1 MSKKKLTAEE
11 LTKAA
16 EEIVNSD
23 DNILEKL
30 MDGPKKKRDP
40 SKDSL
45 QKLINYN
52 IIVEAS
58 IFWESRQAY
67 LNLLKDFSAKRIEA
81 VDFRYKFFTLRSEN
95 LIKTKKICSQIED
108 GQKPILNLYY
118 NPKVEDFNLVID
130 TFFFELDRYD
140 SNLENDDQDL
150 NNIVSNEQELRLLV
164 QEKYLPI
171 LQKSCDL
178 NDLFLRPQVDIDQL
192 IRRSYLILILSSLG
206 LFLSLSISV
215 L

>member
-1 MSKKKLTAEE
+1 MSKKLTAEE

-95 LIKTKKICSQIED
+95 LIKTKKICSQIEE
-108 GQKPILNLYY
+108 GEKPILNLYY
-118 NPKVEDFNLVID
+118 NSKVEDFNLVID